1 VNILLDA
8 CVPAPVRRFLANHFT
23 ATAQEMG
30 WGTLKNGELL
40 RAAEGHF
47 QVLVTADQN
56 LRYQQNLT
64 GRTLAIVVLPTNDW
78 TVLRE
83 MAATIEPAVSNIR
96 PGEFVEI
103 LQR

>member
-1 VNILLDA
+1 
-8 CVPAPVRRFLANHFT
+8 
-23 ATAQEMG
+23 MG